1 MSELKY
7 PLLKMENLI
16 LNFTN
21 WIKIYKIET
30 LQEISEIQKMFL
42 EEENAESE

>member
-16 LNFTN
+16 LNFRN